1 MTNIDETKEKDLRQT
16 RRIKI
21 ELGNVIGVAM

>member
-1 MTNIDETKEKDLRQT
+1 MTNIDETKEKGLRQT

-21 ELGNVIGVAM
+21 ELRNVIGVAM